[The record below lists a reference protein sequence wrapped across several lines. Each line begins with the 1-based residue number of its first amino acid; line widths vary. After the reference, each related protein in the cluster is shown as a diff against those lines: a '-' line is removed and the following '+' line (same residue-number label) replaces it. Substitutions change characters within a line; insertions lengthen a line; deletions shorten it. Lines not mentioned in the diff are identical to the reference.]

1 MVGFVVRYCSKIN
14 HCPNTSL
21 IISISVSCCIDI
33 HCKRQ
38 GVILF
43 GLVSQ
48 RYMRAWTTWEWDT
61 ENRKTENRRTILIEH
76 DERKK
81 KQLRTLEK
89 EISPS
94 FIPIAFSVMREVMWL
109 YVINN
114 MTFYWVSPYKT
125 DSKIT
130 ILTNCS
136 C

>member
-21 IISISVSCCIDI
+21 IRSISVSCCIDI

-48 RYMRAWTTWEWDT
+48 RYTRAWTTWEWDT
-61 ENRKTENRRTILIEH
+61 ENRKTENRRTILIVWQ
-76 DERKK
+76 KK
-81 KQLRTLEK
+81 KTILRTLEK
-89 EISPS
+89 EIFPS
-94 FIPIAFSVMREVMWL
+94 FVPIAFSVMKEVMWL
-109 YVINN
+109 YVLNN
-114 MTFYWVSPYKT
+114 TTFYRVSTYKT